1 MLQAKAVT
9 LNGLWVHLSP
19 EDATLKE
26 LQQAAQASA
35 LNAYR
40 SRNNLNKDIDQVRL
54 HVDYIA
60 LGLLAHSPA

>member
-35 LNAYR
+35 LTAYR

-54 HVDYIA
+54 HGNCIA
-60 LGLLAHSPA
+60 LGMLAHSPA